1 MNKTHIIQSLL
12 RSTFAVVAVAC
23 ASLAG
28 GCDEAEV
35 STRSGHT
42 QVVEVIAEH
51 IVDGGEQ
58 DGPTPVAELAIC
70 DDEAVEGEGC
80 GGATEKELTTIC
92 YCGYVPGRGAVYVT
106 TNCAGYPGTHVCCAA
121 ACSAGEGGDPGQG

>member
-1 MNKTHIIQSLL
+1 MHKTNVIQSLL
-12 RSTFAVVAVAC
+12 RSTFTVVAVAC
-23 ASLAG
+23 ASLVG
-28 GCDEAEV
+28 GCDEGDV
-35 STRSGHT
+35 STRSGHA

-51 IVDGGEQ
+51 IVDGEE

-92 YCGYVPGRGAVYVT
+92 YCGYVPGRGVVYVT

-121 ACSAGEGGDPGQG
+121 ACSAGEGADPGQG